1 MLISS
6 LNAHSFFD
14 TLIVILGPDK
24 GTTNIKKVDDTVC
37 LTNEDNQVIGYN
49 FFNISTYTDIDPNQN
64 GQVFLTKH
72 NIDQLNKKLIE
83 SNFDANLTVDDQP
96 KIVYGFVETCEPH
109 PDSDHMNVTTIDAG
123 QLGKHQIVCGAP
135 NIAQGQKVVVAL
147 PGAMMPN
154 GQLIWPGKLR
164 GVDSSG
170 MICSAK
176 ELGLKHAP
184 TARGILVMPDKTV
197 AGDAFKSNEV
207 DELLANGVI

>member
-1 MLISS
+1 MISS

-24 GTTNIKKVDDTVC
+24 GATSSEKSGDVVR

-49 FFNISTYTDIDPNQN
+49 FFNVSSYTEIDPNQN
-64 GQVFLTKH
+64 GQVFLAQK
-72 NIDQLNKKLIE
+72 NVDELNKKLSE
-83 SNFDANLTVDDQP
+83 SNFEANLTVDDQP

-184 TARGILVMPDKTV
+184 TARGILVLPENTV
-197 AGDAFKSNEV
+197 AGDAFKPNEV

>member
-1 MLISS
+1 MISS
-6 LNAHSFFD
+6 LNARSFFD

-24 GTTNIKKVDDTVC
+24 GATNSEKNGDVVR

-49 FFNISTYTDIDPNQN
+49 FFNVSSYTDIDPNQN
-64 GQVFLTKH
+64 GQVFLAKK
-72 NIDQLNKKLIE
+72 NIDELNKKLAD
-83 SNFDANLTVDDQP
+83 SYFDADLTVDDQP

-109 PDSDHMNVTTIDAG
+109 PDSDHMNITTIDAG

-147 PGAMMPN
+147 SGAMMPN

-176 ELGLKHAP
+176 ELGLEHAP
-184 TARGILVMPDKTV
+184 TARGILVMPEKTV
-197 AGDAFKSNEV
+197 AGDAFKPNEV